1 MRAAPCAEKFA
12 VRVGLAVLGAV
23 VALVVAGPG
32 WAETIKLG
40 TLAPKN
46 SPYYDILRELGD
58 SWTTISK
65 GTIHL
70 RIYSDGVAG
79 DDPDMVRKMRIGQL
93 DAALVAGS
101 GLYEIAPETKAIQ
114 LPMLF
119 QDDDEWDYVRTHI
132 APRLEEI
139 YAAKGFRVLLWGDAG
154 WVYLFAQK
162 PVVHPDDL
170 KPLRLFVWAG
180 DQDNLQAWKNMG
192 YRAVPLA
199 VNELHSA
206 LHSGLVHAYLTTP
219 LAALSFQWFAL
230 SKEMTDVK
238 VVPLVGALVMAEK
251 KWQAIPANVRERLI
265 QASREAGTRFLKE
278 MRKHSAEALH
288 VMQQHG
294 LTVHPVPPDVLTEW
308 TKRFRANYPTI
319 MGDNVPPDLVA
330 EVERLRDE
338 YRAVAKR
345 R

>member
-1 MRAAPCAEKFA
+1 
-12 VRVGLAVLGAV
+12 
-23 VALVVAGPG
+23 
-32 WAETIKLG
+32 
-40 TLAPKN
+40 LAPKN
-46 SPYYDILRELGD
+46 SPYYDILRDLGD
-58 SWTTISK
+58 SWAKISN
-65 GTIHL
+65 GAVHL
-70 RIYSDGVAG
+70 RIYADGVAG
-79 DDPDMVRKMRIGQL
+79 DDPDMVRKMRVGQL

-114 LPMLF
+114 LPAMF
-119 QDDDEWDYVRTHI
+119 RDDDEWDYVRTRI
-132 APRLEEI
+132 APTLEQI
-139 YAAKGFRVLLWGDAG
+139 YASKGFRVLLWGDAG
-154 WVYLFAQK
+154 WVYLFTQK

-206 LHSGLVHAYLTTP
+206 LHSGMVNAYLTTP

-230 SKEMTDVK
+230 SKEMTDVRL
-238 VVPLVGALVMAEK
+238 VPLVGALVIAEK
-251 KWQAIPANVRERLI
+251 KWQAIPTDVRERLI

-278 MRKHSAEALH
+278 MRRHSAEALH
-288 VMQQHG
+288 VMQRHG
-294 LTVHPVPPDVLTEW
+294 LTVHPVPPDVLAEW

-319 MGDNVPPDLVA
+319 MGHNVPPELVA

-338 YRAVAKR
+338 YRASTAAR
-345 R
+345 